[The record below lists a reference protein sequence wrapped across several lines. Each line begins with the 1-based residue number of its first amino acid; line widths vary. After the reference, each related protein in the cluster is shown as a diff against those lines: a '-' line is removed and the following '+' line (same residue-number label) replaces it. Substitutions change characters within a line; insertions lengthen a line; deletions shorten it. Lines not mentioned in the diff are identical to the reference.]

1 MIDQGHLRDRNGD
14 WSREGK
20 LILPDREAA
29 KEAKAQVHDF
39 VWFTRKKKLKRD
51 FVAAA

>member
-1 MIDQGHLRDRNGD
+1 MIDQGHLRNRNGD

-20 LILPDREAA
+20 LILPNREADKA
-29 KEAKAQVHDF
+29 VKAQVHDF
-39 VWFTRKKKLKRD
+39 VRFTRKKKLKRD